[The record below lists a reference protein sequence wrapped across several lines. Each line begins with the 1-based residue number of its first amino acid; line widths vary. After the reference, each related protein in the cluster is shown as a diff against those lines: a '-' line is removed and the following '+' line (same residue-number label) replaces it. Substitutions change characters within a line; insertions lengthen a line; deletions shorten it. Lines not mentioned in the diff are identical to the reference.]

1 MKDYELLDD
10 LGGIDPDYVN
20 AADRPPAGK
29 RQKRSFRWIAAAA
42 ALLVL
47 TAGALRFLIPQG
59 TLGGYFCRE
68 GYIFRFFTLQKL
80 YRNRSGRK
88 WR

>member
-1 MKDYELLDD
+1 MKDYELLDA

-59 TLGGYFCRE
+59 TLGRAGSGESE
-68 GYIFRFFTLQKL
+68 GGAAAQ
-80 YRNRSGRK
+80 
-88 WR
+88 